1 MQDSVDVPAAVKP
14 SDSEAAPAVNDGAE
28 AYVPFL
34 FQAANNL
41 LL

>member
-1 MQDSVDVPAAVKP
+1 MQDSVDMPEAVKP
-14 SDSEAAPAVNDGAE
+14 SDSEAAPAVNDGVDS
-28 AYVPFL
+28 YVPFL